1 MKAEEI
7 LKLWTDRKL
16 QINPEGDFSSKV
28 MCRIYKYEE
37 QRRKPLFNISRL
49 VEIATSNPLAKAAMI
64 MIAAMAGVLRVVF
77 LLCTFLWC

>member
-1 MKAEEI
+1 MKNEEI

-16 QINPEGDFSSKV
+16 QMETEGDFSAKV
-28 MCRIYKYEE
+28 MSRIYKYEE
-37 QRRKPLFNISRL
+37 QRKKPLFNISRL

-64 MIAAMAGVLRVVF
+64 MTAAMAGVLRVVF